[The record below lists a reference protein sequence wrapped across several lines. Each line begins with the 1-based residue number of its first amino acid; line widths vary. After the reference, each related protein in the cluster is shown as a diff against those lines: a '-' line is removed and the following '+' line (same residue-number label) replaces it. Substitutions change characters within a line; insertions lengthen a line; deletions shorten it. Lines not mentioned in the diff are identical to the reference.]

1 MVDKCPKCGETL
13 ITRTIQKKMGTGS
26 IDFPVAQICPKC
38 NWSRD
43 LTGAGDIVVKPHA
56 IEETGVKSEKRPE
69 VVRQAPE
76 KPKQVPEKPRP
87 APEKPKRVIEKT
99 RPHPSASTQKVPDMN
114 KIITIA
120 LALLVIAGIV
130 WAFMPKGI
138 DLPGVIQPTPT
149 PTPDATTSAKLTAT
163 ATITPDVTPTG
174 NKIRVRIDK
183 DRGYFVQEQK
193 NLKIK
198 PGDEVVWINE
208 GSYSLT
214 LVSNDALFED
224 KLLDNGK
231 QTPEILFKK
240 TGVYSFDIVV
250 GGVKKFSGTVTVEP

>member
-43 LTGAGDIVVKPHA
+43 LTGAGDIVAKSPA
-56 IEETGVKSEKRPE
+56 TEEAGGKSEKRPE

-76 KPKQVPEKPRP
+76 KQKQVPEKPRL
-87 APEKPKRVIEKT
+87 APEKPKPVIEKI

-130 WAFMPKGI
+130 WAFMPKG
-138 DLPGVIQPTPT
+138 PGESGDIQPTTT
-149 PTPDATTSAKLTAT
+149 PEVTASAKLTAT
-163 ATITPDVTPTG
+163 ATPDVTPTG
-174 NKIRVRIDK
+174 NKIKVKINR
-183 DRGYFVQEQK
+183 DRGYVLKEQA

-198 PGDEVVWINE
+198 PGDEVIWIND
-208 GSYSLT
+208 GTYPLT
-214 LVSNDALFED
+214 LVSNDGLFED
-224 KLLDNGK
+224 KILDYDKLITHIFTKSG
-231 QTPEILFKK
+231 T
-240 TGVYSFDIVV
+240 YSFDIKVM
-250 GGVKKFSGTVTVEP
+250 GVKKFSGTVTVEP